1 MSRVNAHVARRFL
14 EQALQALEG
23 DQDALREAMRGPLGR
38 SVQLH
43 REVAGSLED
52 PVDTSESSLTLLE
65 WWLESIGA
73 MEPETEQSWVETP
86 DEDATLKIPAPAAAV
101 SPNGWPG

>member
-23 DQDALREAMRGPLGR
+23 DEDALREAMRGPLGR

-73 MEPETEQSWVETP
+73 MDPEAEHSWVEPPEEGAALRIP
-86 DEDATLKIPAPAAAV
+86 DPAPATV
-101 SPNGWPG
+101 PNGWPG